1 MPTLGLERFKFYPHM
16 YKGEGKGGPNP
27 RKGGVRDKA
36 LTPPFSNVPGNGHS
50 VRQTNPPNDTKIY
63 SLLMSP

>member
-1 MPTLGLERFKFYPHM
+1 M

-50 VRQTNPPNDTKIY
+50 VRQQIPQTTQRFTLY
-63 SLLMSP
+63 

>member
-1 MPTLGLERFKFYPHM
+1 M

-36 LTPPFSNVPGNGHS
+36 LTPPFTIQ
-50 VRQTNPPNDTKIY
+50 R
-63 SLLMSP
+63 

>member
-1 MPTLGLERFKFYPHM
+1 M